1 MKRGK
6 SSGKAFGRIIA
17 VFKGD
22 VFFDSKAVKNEIAAM
37 ENVISQYKKD
47 LLFGR
52 VDPDVVLPE
61 FLQKLKDVG
70 SDKVQAEMQKQYDE
84 FRAKK

>member
-1 MKRGK
+1 MGARFEEYNA
-6 SSGKAFGRIIA
+6 SAIESPL
-17 VFKGD
+17 KGF
-22 VFFDSKAVKNEIAAM
+22 FFDSKPVKSEIAAM
-37 ENVISQYKKD
+37 ENVVSQYKKD

-70 SDKVQAEMQKQYDE
+70 SEKVQAEMQKQYDE
-84 FRAKK
+84 FLASKK